1 MSEEIL
7 KALMQL
13 FAIIA
18 QQDSEQ
24 FGQERLYV
32 QNFLHNELNL
42 NDVNTYLKLFDEQ
55 IEESR
60 LKAQKRKNSKLTSMT
75 DSVRILKICKRINK
89 TLDHKQKIISTIRLL
104 EMISEQEGEQ
114 RMGIIHTIAE
124 VFNIDLEEFEDL
136 RKLVFSK
143 DKELLPAS
151 KFIVISGAKVNQDN
165 YLEYKKLEG
174 QLIFLHIESANLYL
188 VKYSGDQELMLN
200 GLTLSK
206 NQSFVF
212 NPGSTIKTPVSKPI
226 YFSSIFESFN
236 KDQKTAKISF
246 VAENISYKFNDTQIG
261 LQPLNIYE
269 QQNSLVAIMGASGS
283 GKSTLLSVLSG
294 SYTPTTGSVRI
305 NNIDLHKEK
314 EKLEGAIG
322 FIPQDD
328 LLIENLTVFENLY
341 FNTKFC
347 YNNKSKEELIELV
360 NSTLES
366 LDLYEI
372 KDLQVGSVM
381 NKLISGGQRKRLNI
395 ALELIR
401 EPSILFVDEP
411 TSGLSSRDSENVM
424 DLLRKLSHKGKLIFV
439 VIHQPSSDIYKIFD
453 KVILLD
459 EGGYM
464 IQYGNPVEIIS
475 YFKKEDGQASYE
487 QAQCASCGNVNA
499 EQLFNIIHRE
509 VVDEY
514 GNYNA
519 KRKKE
524 PKDWNGLYLNQT
536 NEEKISE
543 ENSPPDI
550 NLDIPS
556 KLKQTWIYF
565 QRDLKSKISNKAY
578 LLIAFLE
585 APILAFILSYIIRYI
600 PTGDTYIF
608 RLNENMPQYIFMSI
622 IVAMFIGLTIS
633 AEEIIRDQKI
643 LKREAF
649 LNLSKTAYLLAKIS
663 ILLLISTIQSLL
675 FIVIGNSVLGIAGMG
690 FSYWLT
696 FFSVSVFSNLLGL
709 IISSSFDEVVTIYII
724 IPLLIIPQMVLG
736 GAMFSFDKMNN
747 SIVRVD
753 KVPIIAEAMVSK
765 WAYEGLM
772 VNQFVNNKFEK
783 YFYDLEK
790 EESRADFHQ
799 VYYIPE
805 LKKYLKSV
813 EKNFGNS
820 EYSESLTN
828 NIELLNNE
836 YSKQSLNYP
845 ELKNNTLEVK
855 NPKDINANY
864 FYSYHV
870 FIKKLDSIYNYEFY
884 LAHNR
889 LSMKLNQY
897 LSTQK
902 DKYYA
907 LRNKYHNE
915 AISDIV
921 TQFYEKN
928 KILNYNNNLV
938 QHVDAVYTNPNVES
952 PIDIRSHLFAPK
964 KHFLGK
970 FYETFSFNI
979 SIIWLFNL
987 LLFFILRTN
996 GLRRLLQF
1004 KFNSNK
1010 Y

>member
-143 DKELLPAS
+143 DNELLPAS

>member
-24 FGQERLYV
+24 FGSERLYV
-32 QNFLHNELNL
+32 NDFLQNELNL
-42 NDVNTYLKLFDEQ
+42 NDVDKYLKLFDEQ

-60 LKAQKRKNSKLTSMT
+60 LKAKKRGNSKLTSMT

-89 TLDHKQKIISTIRLL
+89 TLDHKQKIISTLRLL
-104 EMISEQEGEQ
+104 EMISEQKGEQ

-124 VFNIDLEEFEDL
+124 VFNINMDEFEDL
-136 RKLVFSK
+136 RRLVFSN
-143 DKELLPAS
+143 DQEHLPIS
-151 KFIVISGAKVNQDN
+151 KFIVISDKNIQQDN
-165 YLEYKKLEG
+165 YLKYENLNGKI
-174 QLIFLHIESANLYL
+174 IFLYIDSANLYL
-188 VKYSGDQELMLN
+188 TQYTGNQELSLN

-206 NQSFVF
+206 NQCFVF
-212 NPGSTIKTPVSKPI
+212 NPGSTIKTPISKPI
-226 YFSSIFESFN
+226 YFSEIFEGFHKNQESSR
-236 KDQKTAKISF
+236 ISF

-261 LQPLNIYE
+261 LRSLNIYE

-305 NNIDLHKEK
+305 NGINLHKEK
-314 EKLEGAIG
+314 DKLEGVIG

-347 YNNKSKEELIELV
+347 YNNKTKDELIELV
-360 NSTLES
+360 NTTLKS

-424 DLLRKLSHKGKLIFV
+424 DLLRKLSLKGKLIFV

-464 IQYGNPVEIIS
+464 IQYGNPVDIIS
-475 YFKKEDGQASYE
+475 YFKHQDGQASYE
-487 QAQCASCGNVNA
+487 QAQCPSCGNVNA
-499 EQLFNIIHRE
+499 EQMFNIVHRE
-509 VVDEY
+509 IVDEY
-514 GNYNA
+514 GNYSSI
-519 KRKKE
+519 RKKE
-524 PKDWNGLYLNQT
+524 PKDWNSLFNKQLNKSEIQ
-536 NEEKISE
+536 EEK
-543 ENSPPDI
+543 SPPDK

-556 KLKQTWIYF
+556 KLKQIWIYF
-565 QRDLKSKISNKAY
+565 QRDLKSKISNRAY

-585 APILAFILSYIIRYI
+585 APLLAFILSYIIRFI
-600 PTGDTYIF
+600 PSGDIYTF

-649 LNLSKTAYLLAKIS
+649 LNLSKTAYLIAKLS
-663 ILLLISTIQSLL
+663 ILIIISTVQSLF
-675 FIVIGNSVLGIAGMG
+675 FIIIGNSILGISGMG
-690 FSYWLT
+690 FSYWFT
-696 FFSVSVFSNLLGL
+696 FFSVAVFSNLLGL

-736 GAMFSFDKMNN
+736 GAMFSFDKMNR

-783 YFYDLEK
+783 HFYDLEK
-790 EESRADFHQ
+790 AESVADFHQ

-805 LKKYLKSV
+805 LKKYLKKV
-813 EKNFGNS
+813 ENDINNIEKTNS
-820 EYSESLTN
+820 TID
-828 NIELLNNE
+828 NIELLSNE
-836 YSKQSLNYP
+836 YKKQSSIYP
-845 ELKNNTLEVK
+845 NLKNSTLEISK
-855 NPKDINANY
+855 KDDINDEYFNNY
-864 FYSYHV
+864 NA
-870 FIKKLDSIYNYEFY
+870 FISKLDSIYNYEFY

-889 LSMKLNQY
+889 LSMKLNKY
-897 LSTQK
+897 LSTQQ

-928 KILNYNNNLV
+928 KILNYNNQLI
-938 QHVDAVYTNPNVES
+938 QHVDAIYNDPNVES
-952 PIDIRSHLFAPK
+952 LFDIRSHLFAPK

-970 FYETFSFNI
+970 FYETFYFNM
-979 SIIWLFNL
+979 SIIWLINL
-987 LLFFILRTN
+987 LLFLILRTN

-1004 KFNSNK
+1004 NIKFK
-1010 Y
+1010 

>member
-18 QQDSEQ
+18 HQDSEQ
-24 FGQERLYV
+24 FEQERLYV

-42 NDVNTYLKLFDEQ
+42 NDVDTYLKLFDEQ
-55 IEESR
+55 IEESK
-60 LKAQKRKNSKLTSMT
+60 LKALKRKNSKLTSMT

-89 TLDHKQKIISTIRLL
+89 TLDHKQKVIATIRLL
-104 EMISEQEGEQ
+104 EMISEQESLQ
-114 RMGIIHTIAE
+114 RIEIIHTIAE
-124 VFNIDLEEFEDL
+124 VFNIDLKEFDDL
-136 RKLVFSK
+136 KKLVFSTDK
-143 DKELLPAS
+143 DILPVS
-151 KFIVISGAKVNQDN
+151 SFIVISNKKVKQDN
-165 YLEYKKLEG
+165 YLEYNRLDG
-174 QLIFLHIESANLYL
+174 QLIFLHISSTNLYL
-188 VKYSGDQELMLN
+188 VRYSGNQELTLN

-226 YFSSIFESFN
+226 YFSNIFESFIKDN
-236 KDQKTAKISF
+236 KGTKISF
-246 VAENISYKFNDTQIG
+246 VAENISYKFNDSQIG
-261 LQPLNIYE
+261 LHPMNIYE

-294 SYTPTTGSVRI
+294 SYTPNTGSVRI

-360 NSTLES
+360 NNTLMS
-366 LDLYEI
+366 LDLFDI
-372 KDLQVGSVM
+372 KDLKVGSVL

-464 IQYGNPVEIIS
+464 IQYDNPVEIIS
-475 YFKKEDGQASYE
+475 YFKQKDGQASYE

-514 GNYNA
+514 GNYNS

-524 PKDWNGLYLNQT
+524 PKDWNNLYLEQT
-536 NEEKISE
+536 TNRKISE
-543 ENSPPDI
+543 ENSAPEI

-556 KLKQTWIYF
+556 KIKQTWIYF
-565 QRDLKSKISNKAY
+565 QRDLKSKLSNKTY
-578 LLIAFLE
+578 ILIAFLE
-585 APILAFILSYIIRYI
+585 APILAFILSYIIKYI
-600 PTGDTYIF
+600 PTGDKYIF
-608 RLNENMPQYIFMSI
+608 RLNENIPQYIFMSI
-622 IVAMFIGLTIS
+622 IVAIFIGLTIS

-663 ILLLISTIQSLL
+663 ILLLISTVQSLL
-675 FIVIGNSVLGIAGMG
+675 FILIGNSVLEISGMG

-736 GAMFSFDKMNN
+736 GAMFSFDKMNKN
-747 SIVRVD
+747 IARID

-765 WAYEGLM
+765 WAYEALI

-783 YFYDLEK
+783 HFYNLEK
-790 EESRADFHQ
+790 KESKADFHQ

-813 EKNFGNS
+813 QKNIGNM
-820 EYSESLTN
+820 EYEEGLRN
-828 NIELLNNE
+828 NIELLSNE
-836 YSKQSLNYP
+836 YKKQVSIYP
-845 ELKNNTLEVK
+845 ELQNNLLLTTDQK
-855 NPKDINANY
+855 KINTAY
-864 FYSYHV
+864 FNSYNT
-870 FIKKLDSIYNYEFY
+870 FIVKLDSIYNYEFY

-889 LSMKLNQY
+889 LSMKINKY

-928 KILNYNNNLV
+928 KIINYNNNLI
-938 QHVDAVYTNPNVES
+938 QHVDAIYTDPNIDS
-952 PIDIRSHLFAPK
+952 PLDIRSHLFAPR
-964 KHFLGK
+964 KHFLGRY
-970 FYETFSFNI
+970 YETFYFNI
-979 SIIWLFNL
+979 SIIWLFNI

-996 GLRRLLQF
+996 GLRKLLQF

-1010 Y
+1010 H

>member
-24 FGQERLYV
+24 FGNERLYV
-32 QNFLHNELNL
+32 QQFLQNELNL
-42 NDVNTYLKLFDEQ
+42 NDVDTYLNLFDEQ

-60 LKAQKRKNSKLTSMT
+60 LKAQKRANSKLTSMT

-124 VFNIDLEEFEDL
+124 VFNIDLEEFDNL
-136 RKLVFSK
+136 RKLVFTK
-143 DKELLPAS
+143 DEEVISHS
-151 KFIVISGAKVNQDN
+151 KFIVVTAKEIKLDN
-165 YLEYKKLEG
+165 YLKYNNLDG
-174 QLIFLHIESANLYL
+174 QIIFLSIESANLYL
-188 VKYSGDQELMLN
+188 IRYTGNQELILN

-206 NQSFVF
+206 NQCFVF
-212 NPGSTIKTPVSKPI
+212 NPGSTIKTPISKPI
-226 YFSSIFESFN
+226 YFSNIFESFN
-236 KDQKTAKISF
+236 KNQKSARISF

-261 LQPLNIYE
+261 LQPMNIIE
-269 QQNSLVAIMGASGS
+269 QQNSLIAIMGASGS

-294 SYTPTTGSVRI
+294 SFVPSTGSVRI
-305 NNIDLHKEK
+305 NSIDLHKDK
-314 EKLEGAIG
+314 DKLEGVIG
-322 FIPQDD
+322 LIPQDD

-341 FNTKFC
+341 FNSKFC
-347 YNNKSKEELIELV
+347 YDNKKKDELIELV
-360 NSTLES
+360 NNTLKS
-366 LDLYEI
+366 LDLFEI
-372 KDLQVGSVM
+372 KDLKVGSTL

-424 DLLRKLSHKGKLIFV
+424 DLLRKLSLKGKLIFV

-464 IQYGNPVEIIS
+464 IQYDNPVDIIS
-475 YFKKEDGQASYE
+475 YFKQKDGQASYE
-487 QAQCASCGNVNA
+487 QAQCRTCGNVNA
-499 EQLFNIIHRE
+499 EQLFNIVHRE
-509 VVDEY
+509 IVDEY
-514 GNYNA
+514 GNYSS

-524 PKDWNGLYLNQT
+524 PHEWKELYIRQLND
-536 NEEKISE
+536 IHAHE
-543 ENSPPDI
+543 ENSPPDR

-556 KLKQTWIYF
+556 KLKQAWIYF
-565 QRDLKSKISNKAY
+565 QRDFKSKLSSKAY

-600 PTGDTYIF
+600 PSGDTFVF

-649 LNLSKTAYLLAKIS
+649 LNLSKTSYLLAKIF
-663 ILLLISTIQSLL
+663 ILLIISTIQSLL
-675 FIVIGNSVLGIAGMG
+675 FILIGNSVLEISGMG

-696 FFSVSVFSNLLGL
+696 FFSVAVFSNLLGL

-736 GAMFSFDKMNN
+736 GAMFSFDKMNKN
-747 SIVRVD
+747 IVRID
-753 KVPIIAEAMVSK
+753 KVPIIAELMVSK

-783 YFYDLEK
+783 YFYNLEK
-790 EESRADFHQ
+790 AESKADFHQ

-813 EKNFGNS
+813 EKAYNNKDLN
-820 EYSESLTN
+820 EDLKN
-828 NIELLNNE
+828 NIELLDNE
-836 YSKQSLNYP
+836 YNKQIVFYP
-845 ELKNNTLEVK
+845 QLKNPTLDSKYKNNINEGYTKQYNTF
-855 NPKDINANY
+855 IN
-864 FYSYHV
+864 
-870 FIKKLDSIYNYEFY
+870 KLDSIYNYQFSS
-884 LAHNR
+884 AHNI
-889 LSMKLNQY
+889 LSIKLNQY
-897 LSTQK
+897 LTTQK
-902 DKYYA
+902 DIYYS

-928 KILNYNNNLV
+928 KILNYNNQLV
-938 QHVDAVYTNPNVES
+938 QHVDAIYSDPNVES
-952 PIDIRSHLFAPK
+952 AIDIRSHLFAPK
-964 KHFLGK
+964 KHFFGQ
-970 FYETFSFNI
+970 FYETFYFNI
-979 SIIWLFNL
+979 SIIWLINL
-987 LLFFILRTN
+987 LLFFILRIN

-1004 KFNSNK
+1004 NFKFK
-1010 Y
+1010 

>member
-24 FGQERLYV
+24 FGSERLYV
-32 QNFLHNELNL
+32 NDFLQNELNL
-42 NDVNTYLKLFDEQ
+42 NDVDKYLKLFDEQ

-60 LKAQKRKNSKLTSMT
+60 LKAKKRGNSKLTSMT

-89 TLDHKQKIISTIRLL
+89 TLDHKQKIISTLRLL
-104 EMISEQEGEQ
+104 EMISEQKGEQ

-124 VFNIDLEEFEDL
+124 VFNINMDEFEDL
-136 RKLVFSK
+136 RRLVFSN
-143 DKELLPAS
+143 DQEHLPIS
-151 KFIVISGAKVNQDN
+151 KFIVISDKNIQQDN
-165 YLEYKKLEG
+165 YLKYENLNGKI
-174 QLIFLHIESANLYL
+174 IFLYIDSANLYL
-188 VKYSGDQELMLN
+188 TQYTGDQELSLN

-206 NQSFVF
+206 NQCFVF
-212 NPGSTIKTPVSKPI
+212 NPGSTIKTPISKPI
-226 YFSSIFESFN
+226 YFSEIFEGFHKNQESSR
-236 KDQKTAKISF
+236 ISF

-261 LQPLNIYE
+261 LRSLNIYE

-305 NNIDLHKEK
+305 NGINLHKEK
-314 EKLEGAIG
+314 DKLEGVIG

-347 YNNKSKEELIELV
+347 YNNKTKDELIELV
-360 NSTLES
+360 NTTLKS

-424 DLLRKLSHKGKLIFV
+424 DLLRKLSLKGKLIFV

-464 IQYGNPVEIIS
+464 IQYGNPVDIIS
-475 YFKKEDGQASYE
+475 YFKHQDGQASYE
-487 QAQCASCGNVNA
+487 QAQCPSCGNVNA
-499 EQLFNIIHRE
+499 EQMFNIVHRE
-509 VVDEY
+509 IVDEY
-514 GNYNA
+514 GNYSSI
-519 KRKKE
+519 RKKE
-524 PKDWNGLYLNQT
+524 PKDWNSLFNKQLNKSEIQ
-536 NEEKISE
+536 EEK
-543 ENSPPDI
+543 SPPDK

-556 KLKQTWIYF
+556 KLKQIWIYF
-565 QRDLKSKISNKAY
+565 QRDLKSKISNRAY

-585 APILAFILSYIIRYI
+585 APLLAFILSYIIRFI
-600 PTGDTYIF
+600 PSGDIYTF

-649 LNLSKTAYLLAKIS
+649 LNLSKTAYLIAKLS
-663 ILLLISTIQSLL
+663 ILIIISTVQSLF
-675 FIVIGNSVLGIAGMG
+675 FIIIGNSILGISGMG
-690 FSYWLT
+690 FSYWFT
-696 FFSVSVFSNLLGL
+696 FFSVAVFSNLLGL

-736 GAMFSFDKMNN
+736 GAMFSFDKMNR

-783 YFYDLEK
+783 HFYDLEK
-790 EESRADFHQ
+790 AESVADFHQ

-805 LKKYLKSV
+805 LKKYLKKV
-813 EKNFGNS
+813 ENDINNIEKTNS
-820 EYSESLTN
+820 TID
-828 NIELLNNE
+828 NIELLSNE
-836 YSKQSLNYP
+836 YKKQSSIYP
-845 ELKNNTLEVK
+845 NLKNSTLEISK
-855 NPKDINANY
+855 KDDINDEYFNNY
-864 FYSYHV
+864 NA
-870 FIKKLDSIYNYEFY
+870 FISKLDSIYNYEFY

-889 LSMKLNQY
+889 LSMKLNKY
-897 LSTQK
+897 LSTQQ

-928 KILNYNNNLV
+928 KILNYNNQLI
-938 QHVDAVYTNPNVES
+938 QHVDAIYNDPNVES
-952 PIDIRSHLFAPK
+952 LFDIRSHLFAPK

-970 FYETFSFNI
+970 FYETFYFNM
-979 SIIWLFNL
+979 SIIWLINL
-987 LLFFILRTN
+987 LLFLILRTN

-1004 KFNSNK
+1004 NIKFK
-1010 Y
+1010 